1 VFAQEVAAMRGKLIW
16 QMLQETGSEWVADK
30 APRMGAALAYYSVF
44 SIIPLLLLVIGVAG
58 LMFGEE
64 QARRAIL
71 DQVEQT
77 VGEPT
82 ASAIESLLRSVHH
95 SGHGTLA
102 TVVGSVVLVFGAS
115 GVFSEL

>member
-1 VFAQEVAAMRGKLIW
+1 MRAKLIW
-16 QMLQETGSEWVADK
+16 RMLKETGSEWVADK

-44 SIIPLLLLVIGVAG
+44 SIPPLLLMVIGIAG
-58 LMFGEE
+58 LLFGQD

-71 DQVEQT
+71 NQVQQT

-82 ASAIESLLRSVHH
+82 AAAIQAMLTTVHQ

-102 TVVGSVVLVFGAS
+102 TIVGVVVLVFG
-115 GVFSEL
+115 